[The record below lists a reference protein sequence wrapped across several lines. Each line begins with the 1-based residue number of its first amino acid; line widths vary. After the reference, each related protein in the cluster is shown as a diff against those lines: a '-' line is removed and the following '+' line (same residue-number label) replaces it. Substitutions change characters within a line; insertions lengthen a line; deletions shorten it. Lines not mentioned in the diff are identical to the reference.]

1 MSRLSE
7 DAMEV
12 VRAKA
17 GGSLYQTTC
26 SFNAKEVVR
35 LYSLGATKGFR
46 QGEMGSEGQP
56 RRKTCNMNMLI
67 SQRRARDKPGEKD
80 NASCRQAACPSL
92 RRFHQKKSHQ
102 TMLYILC
109 TTAG

>member
-17 GGSLYQTTC
+17 GGSLYQTIC
-26 SFNAKEVVR
+26 SFNAKEVVG

-56 RRKTCNMNMLI
+56 RRK
-67 SQRRARDKPGEKD
+67 
-80 NASCRQAACPSL
+80 
-92 RRFHQKKSHQ
+92 
-102 TMLYILC
+102 ILQHEHVD
-109 TTAG
+109 